1 MGGITMNISKRA
13 AHYLRDTD
21 VDFHTFYI
29 LDIVV
34 QSKKD
39 AVVILAPR
47 DPDSD
52 RYFSVQY
59 KGKKYGFQSI
69 GHMMD
74 VLVEGKYLSRF
85 AADRLIH
92 KFNTHT
98 EIN

>member
-1 MGGITMNISKRA
+1 MNISKRA

-29 LDIVV
+29 LDIAV
-34 QSKKD
+34 QNEKD

-47 DPDSD
+47 YPDTD
-52 RYFSVQY
+52 HYFSAQY
-59 KGKKYGFQSI
+59 QGKKYGFQSI
-69 GHMMD
+69 DHMMD

-98 EIN
+98 KIN